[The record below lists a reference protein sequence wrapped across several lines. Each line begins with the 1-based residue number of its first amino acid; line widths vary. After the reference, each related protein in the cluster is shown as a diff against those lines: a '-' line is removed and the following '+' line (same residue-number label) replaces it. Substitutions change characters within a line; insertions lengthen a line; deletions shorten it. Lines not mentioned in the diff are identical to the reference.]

1 MTVASL
7 RLWVVV
13 ILLISALVVAAVR
26 LLIVKCN
33 VYCFV
38 VMILD

>member
-26 LLIVKCN
+26 LLIVKWDGIVQN
-33 VYCFV
+33 
-38 VMILD
+38 